1 LCKTLR
7 VFRDPKGLFF
17 IFVRKLNLKNYYFIL
32 GVTIYAR
39 DSEIKS
45 TYRKLA
51 LKYHPDKNSSADAES
66 IFKEINEAYEV
77 LSDPQRKLLYDQ
89 MLVGIEPPVQ
99 PAPQQHR
106 DPRYRPKPPGF
117 VHQRN
122 SMRERLFD
130 FMSRNLTYAVGI
142 SRVAFLFSLILVIDF
157 SLSPKKDNQKI
168 MDRESIYGGRY
179 STLKVRIDNGSTLTI
194 SGKDA
199 AKFRIGT
206 DIILY
211 SSPLLSVPRKMEDKR
226 SGIAARFPVSMYGN
240 FIFVPL
246 VLLLTSLFGTFYLK
260 GVEHRFN
267 LGVMN
272 LLLLFFNLL
281 CLRIH
286 HF

>member
-1 LCKTLR
+1 
-7 VFRDPKGLFF
+7 
-17 IFVRKLNLKNYYFIL
+17 VRRLNLKNYYFIL

-45 TYRKLA
+45 RYRKLA

-66 IFKEINEAYEV
+66 VFKEINEAYEV

-89 MLVGIEPPVQ
+89 MLIGIEPPVQ
-99 PAPQQHR
+99 LAAPPHR

-122 SMRERLFD
+122 SMRERIFD
-130 FMSRNLTYAVGI
+130 FMSRNLKYAVWI
-142 SRVAFLFSLILVIDF
+142 SRATFLFSIMLLIDF
-157 SLSPKKDNQKI
+157 SLSPKSDSQRI
-168 MDRESIYGGRY
+168 LDRESVYGGRY
-179 STLKVRIDNGSTLTI
+179 SSLKVRIDNGSTLTI

-206 DIILY
+206 DVILY
-211 SSPLLSVPRKMEDKR
+211 SSPLLSVPIKMEDKLK
-226 SGIAARFPVSMYGN
+226 GVVARFPVSIYGN
-240 FIFVPL
+240 FVFVPL
-246 VLLLTSLFGTFYLK
+246 VLLFTSLLGTFYRK

-272 LLLLFFNLL
+272 LLLLFFTLL